1 MRKPLACSAHA
12 ALNFVNHH
20 EPIFVVT
27 KGTNIAQIVKVHR
40 VHAAFALDGFK
51 KHGHHIGIV
60 FSGLFQSRNV
70 IQGHAQEALHQGSKT
85 LLNFGVARGTQGGNA
100 AAVKGFFV
108 DHDDRIV
115 DAFVMTELAR

>member
-1 MRKPLACSAHA
+1 MRKPLASSTHA

-27 KGTNIAQIVKVHR
+27 KGTNITEIVQVHG
-40 VHAAFALDGFK
+40 VHATFTLDGFK
-51 KHGHHIGIV
+51 KHGHHVGIV
-60 FSGLFQSRNV
+60 FSGLFQSCNV
-70 IQGHAQEALHQGSKT
+70 IQGHTQEALDQRPKT

-100 AAVKGFFV
+100 AAVKGSFV

>member
-1 MRKPLACSAHA
+1 MGSLIHLSAADGSQVPAYVAQPAAPAKAAVVVIQEIFGVNVKLCDMGWCVLTMPGMTTWCSA
-12 ALNFVNHH
+12 L
-20 EPIFVVT
+20 IT
-27 KGTNIAQIVKVHR
+27 
-40 VHAAFALDGFK
+40 
-51 KHGHHIGIV
+51 
-60 FSGLFQSRNV
+60 
-70 IQGHAQEALHQGSKT
+70 QEALDQRPKT

>member
-1 MRKPLACSAHA
+1 MH
-12 ALNFVNHH
+12 
-20 EPIFVVT
+20 
-27 KGTNIAQIVKVHR
+27 G
-40 VHAAFALDGFK
+40 VHAPFALDGFK
-51 KHGHHIGIV
+51 KHGRHIVVV
-60 FSGLFQSRNV
+60 FCGLFQSRNV